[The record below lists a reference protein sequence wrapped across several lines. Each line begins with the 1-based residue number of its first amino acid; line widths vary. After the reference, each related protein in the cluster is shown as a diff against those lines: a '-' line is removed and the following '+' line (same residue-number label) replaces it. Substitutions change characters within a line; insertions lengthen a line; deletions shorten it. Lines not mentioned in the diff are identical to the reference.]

1 MYDFIVVGA
10 GSSGC
15 VLANRL
21 SADGSTRVAL
31 LEAGGRDWQPEIA
44 IPAAFGKLFN
54 SSVDWAYETE
64 AQPQLAYR
72 KIFWP
77 RGKVLGGSSAMNAQV
92 YMRGHRID
100 YDGWAA
106 LGNEGWA
113 YDDVLPY
120 FKKSENNTRGASR
133 FHGAGGPLDISDVR
147 DPNPITL
154 AMIDAAAAIG
164 IPRTDDFNREDQTGV
179 GLNQVTQ
186 RRGRRASTAF
196 AFLKPIRKR
205 KNLTIV
211 TGALVSRVR
220 IENGR
225 AVGVEY
231 VDARGRV
238 HTAHAEREVVLS
250 GGTINSPQLLM
261 LSGVGPA
268 DALRALD
275 IRVVVDSPGVGQNL
289 VDHPALALIQESKQS
304 VSLLKAD
311 ALPNVVRYLT
321 QRMGPLTS
329 NVAEACAFVKSRPDL
344 PACDLQFHFAPV
356 EYDLRLEGEPTVH
369 AFTMGAALVA
379 PKSVGQLRLSS
390 TDPRKAPV
398 IDPAYLSDPGG
409 EDLRA
414 LTTSLHLAREIAAAG
429 PLTSF
434 RGAELKPGPA
444 VQSAAEIEGYVRSHT
459 STLYHPIGT
468 CRMGRDASAV
478 VDSKLRVRGVQGLR
492 VADASIMPVIP
503 RGNTNA
509 PTIMIA
515 ERAAEWVLGTPR
527 QDRLS

>member
-1 MYDFIVVGA
+1 MYDIIVVGA
-10 GSSGC
+10 GSAGC

-21 SADGSTRVAL
+21 SADGGIRVLL
-31 LEAGGRDWQPEIA
+31 LEAGGRDWKPEIA
-44 IPAAFGKLFN
+44 IPAAFGKLFR
-54 SSVDWAYETE
+54 SPLDWAYETE
-64 AQPQLAYR
+64 AQPELAGR

-77 RGKVLGGSSAMNAQV
+77 RGKVLGGSSSMNAQV

-106 LGNEGWA
+106 LGNERWA
-113 YDDVLPY
+113 YEDVLPY

-154 AMIDAAAAIG
+154 AMVEAAAATG
-164 IPRTDDFNREDQTGV
+164 MPRIDDFNREDQTGV

-196 AFLKPIRKR
+196 AFLKPVRKR
-205 KNLTIV
+205 KNLTV
-211 TGALVSRVR
+211 LTGALVSCVT

-225 AVGVEY
+225 AVGVKY
-231 VDARGRV
+231 VDARGKV
-238 HTAHAEREVVLS
+238 HTARASREVVLS
-250 GGTINSPQLLM
+250 GGAINSPQLLM
-261 LSGVGPA
+261 LSGIGPA

-289 VDHPALALIQESKQS
+289 VDHPALALIQESKLP
-304 VSLLKAD
+304 VSLLTAE
-311 ALPNVVRYLT
+311 ALPNVARYLT

-329 NVAEACAFVKSRPDL
+329 NVAEACAFVKSRPGL

-356 EYDLRLEGEPTVH
+356 EYDLRLEGDPTVH

-390 TDPRKAPV
+390 TDPRKAPA
-398 IDPAYLSDPGG
+398 IDPAYLSDPEG

-414 LTTSLHLAREIAAAG
+414 LTISLRLARDIAAAA
-429 PLTSF
+429 PLTPF
-434 RGAELKPGPA
+434 RGTELKPGPT
-444 VQSAAEIEGYVRSHT
+444 VQSDAQIEAYVRSHT

-468 CRMGRDASAV
+468 CRMGSDTSAV
-478 VDSKLRVRGVQGLR
+478 VDAKLRVRGVQGLR

-515 ERAAEWVLGTPR
+515 ERAAEWVLA
-527 QDRLS
+527 SA